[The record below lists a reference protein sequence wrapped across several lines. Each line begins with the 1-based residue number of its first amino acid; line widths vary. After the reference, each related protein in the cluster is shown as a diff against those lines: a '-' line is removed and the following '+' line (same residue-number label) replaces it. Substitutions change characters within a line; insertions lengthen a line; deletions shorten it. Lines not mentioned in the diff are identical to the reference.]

1 MPKVLEQFSG
11 KRHIR
16 HIYLLSSPTALTS
29 HSVKQ
34 TELKPMAIAF
44 TSSLDHTACGEEWV
58 KKSQAWPGPRNK
70 SSFKCQSRRL
80 ISSWWLGWRK
90 LQFRE
95 EGHTLRTVFRQGNGT
110 FKIQLSLSKDA
121 KSNWVKKK
129 GWGTKPSKQ
138 NKQVSPSP
146 FLHSSHREKWLQPW
160 RQQQPLQQ
168 ATGGLILK
176 VRPNFQDLFA
186 KVCKHS

>member
-95 EGHTLRTVFRQGNGT
+95 EGHTLRVFFWQGNGT

-121 KSNWVKKK
+121 KSNWRKKK
-129 GWGTKPSKQ
+129 VGGQSQTNRTSK
-138 NKQVSPSP
+138 SLPHLFYIPATERSG
-146 FLHSSHREKWLQPW
+146 FSLGDSSSHFSKPW
-160 RQQQPLQQ
+160 R
-168 ATGGLILK
+168 G
-176 VRPNFQDLFA
+176 
-186 KVCKHS
+186 